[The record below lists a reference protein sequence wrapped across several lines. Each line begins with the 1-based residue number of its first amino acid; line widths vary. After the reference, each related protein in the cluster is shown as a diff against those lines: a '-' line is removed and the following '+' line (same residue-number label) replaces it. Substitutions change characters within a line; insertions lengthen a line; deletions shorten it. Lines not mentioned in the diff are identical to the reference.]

1 MDEHGGVEKRE
12 GKREEIATVG
22 QVSGEQVQRAK
33 MEAINIHLEQRF
45 GGAVGRGWI
54 E

>member
-1 MDEHGGVEKRE
+1 MLKLGSNRLDEHGGVGKRE

-22 QVSGEQVQRAK
+22 QVSGEQVPRAK
-33 MEAINIHLEQRF
+33 MEAIN
-45 GGAVGRGWI
+45 VRGWI